1 MSPSTPL
8 LHDHTIMVTGAGF
21 DIGRALSLV
30 LAKHGATVALLDK
43 DGSALDQVYDEIL
56 TNGFPEPVIIDF
68 DLATLDSQNG
78 QLIASQLAEQF
89 EGINALIHTANWAFG
104 LTPLS
109 HYETEHFEKAMHHLF
124 TIPWHLTRL
133 MLPVL
138 DMQPNP
144 KVLFTL
150 HASGTTPK
158 AYWGPYSAASAA
170 LHNTAQ
176 VWADELENRHFE
188 FHCITP
194 PDNIRSAIRLKH
206 FPAEAQESLL
216 SPGDPAI
223 LSPYLAAL
231 HKDLCDTQT
240 TPPIQ
245 PLSVSS

>member
-21 DIGRALSLV
+21 DIGRALSLA
-30 LAKHGATVALLDK
+30 LATLGATVALLDK
-43 DGSALDQVYDEIL
+43 DGRALDQLYDEIL
-56 TNGFPEPVIIDF
+56 ATGGPKPVIIEF

-109 HYETEHFEKAMHHLF
+109 HYETEHLEKVMHHLF
-124 TIPWHLTRL
+124 TIPWQLTRL

-170 LHNTAQ
+170 LRNTAQ
-176 VWADELENRHFE
+176 VWADELENRDFE

-194 PDNIRSAIRLKH
+194 PENVRSAIRLKH
-206 FPAEAQESLL
+206 FPAESQESLL
-216 SPGDPAI
+216 SPSDAAV
-223 LSPYLAAL
+223 LNPYLTAL
-231 HKDLCDTQT
+231 RKDLRV
-240 TPPIQ
+240 IQ
-245 PLSVSS
+245 A